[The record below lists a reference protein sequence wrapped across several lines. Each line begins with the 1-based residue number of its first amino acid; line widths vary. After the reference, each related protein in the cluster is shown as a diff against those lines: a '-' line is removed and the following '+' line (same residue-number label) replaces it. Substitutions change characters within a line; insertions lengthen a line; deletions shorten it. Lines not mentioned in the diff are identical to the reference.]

1 MIITDQIIQEKEKS
15 SPNFAYKQVNTETT
29 IRESTVGNFVFILGY
44 HSLPFTI
51 E

>member
-1 MIITDQIIQEKEKS
+1 MIITYQIIQEKEKG
-15 SPNFAYKQVNTETT
+15 SPNFAYKQVNTEIT
-29 IRESTVGNFVFILGY
+29 IRESTGNFVFILGY